1 MNDDIFRQ
9 TTGHWTASKR
19 EVGVSDVAHMENN
32 IQTRQLTS
40 SDAGYA
46 SREVADDDKGLVFA
60 DEGEVDVVF
69 CEVGGEL
76 FYTASARRKQ

>member
-1 MNDDIFRQ
+1 M
-9 TTGHWTASKR
+9 G
-19 EVGVSDVAHMENN
+19 NN

-40 SDAGYA
+40 SDAGYT

-69 CEVGGEL
+69 CEVGGQL
-76 FYTASARRKQ
+76 VYTASARRKQGELITGLLWAMIVRDNR